1 MCGRRRSSTAAS
13 TQEAEVEET
22 VAKEEAKDPGY
33 KVYSQ
38 AELDAANAYQL
49 KSGAVVSRDE
59 YNADGTR
66 KSKASSTT
74 EKRTTAGSTT
84 KERTIT
90 ETDKAEKAS
99 DIKSVA
105 GASVGDTSIT
115 YQTIVQDTTAKEA
128 SQKQEELAAAELSRA
143 RQARAESKRSL
154 LRRRLERTQEY
165 GSGKRVLSGME
176 RALPDQQRSTRIAQA
191 TGRRSGTGRKS
202 LMTGSRGGIG
212 FYSRYQ

>member
-1 MCGRRRSSTAAS
+1 MCGRRRRTTTDTDFKDVA
-13 TQEAEVEET
+13 VDET
-22 VAKEEAKDPGY
+22 VSKEKDPGY

-66 KSKASSTT
+66 KSKTSSTT
-74 EKRTTAGSTT
+74 EKRTSAGSTT
-84 KERTIT
+84 KERDIT
-90 ETDKAEKAS
+90 ESDSAKKAS
-99 DIKSVA
+99 DIKSAA

-115 YQTIVQDTTAKEA
+115 YQTIVKDTTAKEA

-165 GSGKRVLSGME
+165 GAGKKVLSGME
-176 RALPDQQRSTRIAQA
+176 RALPDQQGSTRIAQA